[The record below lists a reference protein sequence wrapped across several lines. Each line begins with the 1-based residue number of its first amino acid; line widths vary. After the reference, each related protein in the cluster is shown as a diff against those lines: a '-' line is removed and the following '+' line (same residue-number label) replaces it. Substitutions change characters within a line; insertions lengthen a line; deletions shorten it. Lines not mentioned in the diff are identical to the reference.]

1 MILLK
6 SPILFITLLLI
17 HLKSSVSFVPWQIIN
32 SSIEKLDE
40 RLKLDFGMVSKSI
53 AHNKITRNGLVRS
66 VALYFYEQ
74 KGGSQKIK
82 LDDMDRYTNDTM
94 QLYMDF
100 YGSSS
105 LSLNRS
111 APFIKVA
118 ASIGILAG
126 LVDLDPKTGDMP
138 YAHFDAEKFK
148 ESNRRVIELMAQL
161 NVSIAKGGDYADAHM
176 LSAQVLHTIQD
187 FYSHSN
193 WVESGNKNINAAIGS
208 VEFENQLAASP
219 TDPDTCNNNCELITV
234 QCSFIEAGFVEAIK
248 FLKHDFV
255 FSCPTKYYKCS
266 GNFVMLNKLVSGYY
280 TNQKLPDGTEISNP
294 GNLNKCNHGG
304 LLDVN
309 SYSKQALGGVNK
321 DTGMYLLSPHA
332 HLHKEA
338 ALLAE
343 LHTEY
348 FFNSIRKNF
357 GDEKFAKFLSL

>member
-17 HLKSSVSFVPWQIIN
+17 HLKSSVSFVPWQFVNFAID
-32 SSIEKLDE
+32 KVDE
-40 RLKLDFGMVSKSI
+40 ALKLDLGMVSESI
-53 AHNKITRNGLVRS
+53 SHSKITRNGLVRS

-82 LDDMDRYTNDTM
+82 LDDMDRYTNDIK
-94 QLYMDF
+94 QLYIDF
-100 YGSSS
+100 YDSSL
-105 LSLNRS
+105 LSLNL
-111 APFIKVA
+111 IKVA
-118 ASIGILAG
+118 YEISLEAG
-126 LVDLDPKTGDMP
+126 SVDTNDKTKDMP

-148 ESNRRVIELMAQL
+148 ESNRRVIELMTKI
-161 NVSIAKGGDYADAHM
+161 NVSIAKGEYMIAKIQIPM
-176 LSAQVLHTIQD
+176 VLHTIQD

-193 WVESGNKNINAAIGS
+193 WVESGNTKINAAIGS
-208 VEFENQLAASP
+208 EEFDNQLAASP

-234 QCSFIEAGFVEAIK
+234 QCSFLETGFVEAIK
-248 FLKHDFV
+248 FLDHDFV
-255 FSCPTKYYKCS
+255 LSCPTKYYKCS
-266 GNFVMLNKLVSGYY
+266 GNLVMLNKLVSGYY

-321 DTGMYLLSPHA
+321 DSGMYLLSPHA
-332 HLHKEA
+332 HLHKQA

-357 GDEKFAKFLSL
+357 GDEKFAQLLSL